1 MVEVIDRLRRGAGSL
16 CQRAEAQ
23 CLSYSMHKLV
33 HAWSQDR
40 LSAEQRQAAVSAA
53 LELLSSMIQECQR
66 RLSIE
71 LRLVPHATA
80 NFTAFSSIHQQASSV
95 SLEDQ
100 AALVAVAGL
109 TPAGPMG
116 RRVPSTGSSAASE
129 SINTGRAEPKHAGE
143 QHLSTLASMIYLALV
158 LSDQGQYSEAEAL
171 HRQTLE
177 LYKRVLS

>member
-1 MVEVIDRLRRGAGSL
+1 
-16 CQRAEAQ
+16 
-23 CLSYSMHKLV
+23 MHKLV

-53 LELLSSMIQECQR
+53 LELLSSMIQECQG

-109 TPAGPMG
+109 TRRLG
-116 RRVPSTGSSAASE
+116 RWDDEYRVQALLRQARASTL
-129 SINTGRAEPKHAGE
+129 GE
-143 QHLSTLASMIYLALV
+143 QHPSTLTSMNNLALV
-158 LSDQGQYSEAEAL
+158 LSEQGQYSEAEAL

-177 LYKRVLS
+177 LYKRVLGEQHPSTLISINNLASVLRAQGKHEEADRVAGR

>member
-1 MVEVIDRLRRGAGSL
+1 
-16 CQRAEAQ
+16 
-23 CLSYSMHKLV
+23 MHKLV

-53 LELLSSMIQECQR
+53 LELLSSMIQECQG

-100 AALVAVAGL
+100 ATLVAVAGL
-109 TPAGPMG
+109 THRLG
-116 RRVPSTGSSAASE
+116 RWDDEYRVQALLRQARTSTL
-129 SINTGRAEPKHAGE
+129 GE
-143 QHLSTLASMIYLALV
+143 QHPSTLTSMNNLALV
-158 LSDQGQYSEAEAL
+158 LSEQGQYSEAEAL

-177 LYKRVLS
+177 LYKRVLDEQHHSTLISINNLVSVLRAQGKHEEADRVAGR